1 MVGGIIVGV
10 GRWIET
16 MRQEV
21 KQGYTMLA
29 VLLVTLMLLGGVV
42 PLLVGAAGSTSVRV
56 SPTSQTVSAGQ
67 TFIVTVSC
75 TPGQLIKSF
84 ECKVLFNSSLL
95 QANSVTEGN
104 IFHGYSTFFK
114 NGTINN
120 SAGTIIDVYGLI
132 LGTGSV
138 STSGT
143 FISISFTARSASGT
157 STVGLS
163 GVGVT
168 NETNYVP
175 ITVTN
180 GSVILREFTLG
191 VALDG
196 SGSVTQNP
204 NLATYPYGTVVQLTA
219 TASSGWVFGSWTG
232 DLSGTQNPKTI
243 TMTGNK
249 SVTAHFT
256 QAQYTL
262 LITIQGSGTV
272 TKVPDQAS
280 YTYGQVVQ
288 LTASPA
294 SGWMFNHW
302 AGDLT
307 GSTTPASVTM
317 NGNRAVT
324 ANFTITSG
332 YTLAITIQGSGTV
345 TKVPDLTS
353 YTYGQVVTLTANPST
368 GWVFNHWG
376 GDLTGSASPTTITM
390 NGNRAVT
397 VNFTAIHY
405 TLSLTIQG
413 SGTVTRAP
421 DQSWYTYGQVV
432 QLTASPAAGWVFN
445 HWAGDLTGSTT
456 PASVTMNGNRAVTA
470 NFTITSGYTLA
481 ITVQGSGTVTK
492 VPDLTS
498 YTYGQVVTLTAN
510 PSTGWVFNHWGGDL
524 TGSASPTTIT
534 MNGNRA
540 VTVNFTAIHY
550 TLSLTIQGSGTVTRA
565 PDQSWYTYG
574 QVVQLTASPAAG
586 WVFNHWAGDL
596 TGSTTPASVTMNGN
610 RAVTANFTITS
621 GYTLAITVQG
631 SGTVTKNPNRASYVY
646 GEVVT
651 LTAVPSTG
659 WMFSSWTGDL
669 TGSQN
674 PKTITMNGNKAVAAS
689 FSDSAPSQISGVSR
703 TSSTPLD
710 VDPLYGWVNVSCTVT
725 DNVGVSQV
733 ILKIHTPGG
742 SWNNVSMLTHT
753 TSKYYYR
760 STTAFSAAGNYSYSI
775 WAKDT
780 SNNTNSSSSVLFSM
794 PPNWDINNDGIC
806 NILDL
811 VNISNHYSES
821 GPLGWIREDADN
833 NGEVQVIDLV
843 NVSNHLDESWW

>member
-492 VPDLTS
+492 
-498 YTYGQVVTLTAN
+498 
-510 PSTGWVFNHWGGDL
+510 
-524 TGSASPTTIT
+524 
-534 MNGNRA
+534 
-540 VTVNFTAIHY
+540 
-550 TLSLTIQGSGTVTRA
+550 
-565 PDQSWYTYG
+565 
-574 QVVQLTASPAAG
+574 
-586 WVFNHWAGDL
+586 
-596 TGSTTPASVTMNGN
+596 
-610 RAVTANFTITS
+610 
-621 GYTLAITVQG
+621 
-631 SGTVTKNPNRASYVY
+631 NPNRASYVY